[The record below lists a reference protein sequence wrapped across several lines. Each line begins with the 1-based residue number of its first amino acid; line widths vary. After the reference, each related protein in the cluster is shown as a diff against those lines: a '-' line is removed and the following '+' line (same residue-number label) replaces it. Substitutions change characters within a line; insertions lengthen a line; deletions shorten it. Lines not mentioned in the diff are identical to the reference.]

1 MALIDITAVDRTVYA
16 DRIRDFLPDSLIDV
30 HTHVFPEAPPISGQ
44 VRTVTWPS
52 RVASCNPIE
61 DLDETARL
69 LFPGKTYTPVIFG
82 FPSDDLD
89 LAAANR
95 YVATAARQR
104 KYPALM
110 LAHPDMTAQGLEQQ
124 LKQNGFL
131 GIKVYLT
138 FAPRYIPAPEI
149 RIFDFLTHEHLE
161 ACDRLG
167 LMVMLHIPRSKRIK
181 DPVNL
186 AQLLEIEKRYRNLQ
200 LVVAHVGRAYVNDDV
215 GDALSILGKTKRMLF
230 DISANTNDWVFEQLI
245 RSVGSSRILYGS
257 DLPIVRMRMRRIERD
272 GHYVNL
278 VPRGL
283 YGDVS
288 GDPNMA
294 ELDPPESGQL
304 SFFIYEEI
312 DAFREAA
319 QRTGLTDS
327 DVERVFRKNA
337 QDMLT
342 ACGFAVPGESNGK
355 QEGR

>member
-1 MALIDITAVDRTVYA
+1 
-16 DRIRDFLPDSLIDV
+16 
-30 HTHVFPEAPPISGQ
+30 
-44 VRTVTWPS
+44 
-52 RVASCNPIE
+52 
-61 DLDETARL
+61 
-69 LFPGKTYTPVIFG
+69 
-82 FPSDDLD
+82 
-89 LAAANR
+89 
-95 YVATAARQR
+95 
-104 KYPALM
+104 
-110 LAHPDMTAQGLEQQ
+110 
-124 LKQNGFL
+124 
-131 GIKVYLT
+131 
-138 FAPRYIPAPEI
+138 
-149 RIFDFLTHEHLE
+149 
-161 ACDRLG
+161 
-167 LMVMLHIPRSKRIK
+167 
-181 DPVNL
+181 
-186 AQLLEIEKRYRNLQ
+186 
-200 LVVAHVGRAYVNDDV
+200 
-215 GDALSILGKTKRMLF
+215 MLF

-257 DLPIVRMRMRRIERD
+257 DLPIVRMRMRRIEHD
-272 GHYVNL
+272 GHYVKL

>member
-1 MALIDITAVDRTVYA
+1 MALIDIKAVDRTVYA
-16 DRIRDFLPDSLIDV
+16 DCIRDFVPDTLIDM
-30 HTHVFPEAPPISGQ
+30 HTHVYPEAPPVSGQ

-69 LFPGKTYTPVIFG
+69 LFPGKTYIPVIFG

-95 YVATAARQR
+95 YVASVARLRQV
-104 KYPALM
+104 PALM
-110 LAHPDMTAQGLEQQ
+110 LAHPDMTAQSLEQQ
-124 LKQNGFL
+124 LKQGGFL

-138 FAPRYIPAPEI
+138 FAPQYIPAPEI

-161 ACDRLG
+161 VCDRLG
-167 LMVMLHIPRSKRIK
+167 LLVMLHIPRSKRLK

-215 GDALSILGKTKRMLF
+215 GDALAILGKTDRMLF

-245 RSVGSSRILYGS
+245 RTVGSSRILYGS

-294 ELDPPESGQL
+294 ELDPPEADQL

-312 DAFREAA
+312 NAFRKAA
-319 QRTGLTDS
+319 QRTGLTGS
-327 DVERVFRKNA
+327 DIERVFWKNA
-337 QDMLT
+337 QDRLA
-342 ACGFAVPGESNGK
+342 ACGYAIPD
-355 QEGR
+355 EG